1 MKRLKI
7 VNDNAVIYGK
17 DSINGDDLIDNL
29 YEALGQYISTG
40 KIVNSSHIAKVFDKE
55 LKAFE
60 KKADDADNLSN
71 IQSLMRVG
79 REVSDYYLKKQ
90 AQDKDFSEYL
100 LYKDLMK
107 WQKDVWNDQSKRIAL
122 PAGRRSGKS
131 YVIAALLIRH
141 CLTGS
146 DNIKD
151 LKTGTVYR
159 KERQAYYIGLT
170 HERAAQTIWQ
180 PLKDLIN
187 KAHIPFS
194 KIDNGSHIVTLSNG
208 ASIHVYGNNSK
219 AEREKLRGID
229 ASMFVIDEMQSQ
241 QGVAYLIESIIG
253 PIVTGRD
260 GYIILAGTAPTSAG
274 TYWEEV
280 MKGNEGYSIHKAT
293 MLDNTSIPNYE
304 EALDEVLHTNNW
316 TRDNISFRREYLGE
330 IAYDTNRMIYPVRH
344 YYQTVPKQ
352 KVRSVYV
359 GVDYGFVDATA
370 IACLV
375 TLENGQSYLVNE
387 FKERRLTAT
396 QIMDKI
402 NETVEW
408 LSSTYSIDYDQ
419 IHVRTD
425 NNEQNI
431 VRDIQNRYPRMD
443 IQYAVKRGETAQIA
457 LVNDMLMSQDL
468 KIKENDPFDEECNR
482 LVWKVSDNGVVEYGT
497 IDDDTYH
504 GDICD
509 AVKYAVSSYYS
520 DQSFKS

>member
-7 VNDNAVIYGK
+7 MNDNAVVYGK
-17 DSINGDDLIDNL
+17 ESINGDDLIDNL

-60 KKADDADNLSN
+60 KKADEADNLSN
-71 IQSLMRVG
+71 ITSLMKVG
-79 REVSDYYLKKQ
+79 KEVSDYYRHKQ
-90 AQDKDFSEYL
+90 AQDKDFTEYL
-100 LYKDLMK
+100 LYKGLMQ

-131 YVIAALLIRH
+131 YVIAALLLKH
-141 CLTGS
+141 CLVGS

-151 LKTGTVYR
+151 KNGVVYR
-159 KERQAYYIGLT
+159 KERQSYYIGLT

-180 PLKDLIN
+180 PLKDLIET
-187 KAHIPFS
+187 AHIPYS
-194 KIDNGSHIVTLSNG
+194 KIDNSNHIVTLSNG
-208 ASIHVYGNNSK
+208 ASVHIYGNNSK

-241 QGVAYLIESIIG
+241 NGVAYLIESIIG

-304 EALDEVLHTNNW
+304 GALDEVLRTNNW
-316 TRDNISFRREYLGE
+316 TKDNITFRREYLGE

-344 YYQTVPKQ
+344 YYKMMPKQ
-352 KVRSVYV
+352 KVRSIYV

-370 IACLV
+370 ICALV
-375 TLENGQSYLVNE
+375 TLDNGQSYLTNE
-387 FKERRLTAT
+387 FKQRQMTAT

-402 NETVEW
+402 NEVCLY
-408 LSSTYSIDYDQ
+408 LSTTYDVPLDQ

-431 VRDIQNRYPRMD
+431 VRDIQNRFPAMD

-457 LVNDMLMSQDL
+457 LVNDMLLSSDL
-468 KIKENDPFDEECNR
+468 LVKEADPFDEECNR

-497 IDDDTYH
+497 IDDETYH

-509 AVKYAVSSYYS
+509 AVKYAISSYFS
-520 DQSFKS
+520 DQSFVS